1 MVLYNPQ
8 VESRKQ
14 VIEQLVTLED
24 TLNRT
29 IEEAIRAGLKPEVLL
44 TIVLGRIPHVHV
56 HIEPHDD

>member
-8 VESRKQ
+8 VESRKK

-29 IEEAIRAGLKPEVLL
+29 LEEAIRAGLSPEVIL
-44 TIVLGRIPHVHV
+44 TQVLKRIPHIHI